1 MSTGTQ
7 LRGTLTVKD
16 VVAIVVGI
24 VVGVG
29 IFKTPS
35 LVAANAGSP
44 GLVLL
49 LWALGGFIS
58 LVGALCYA
66 ELATAYPHPGGD
78 YHYMARAFG
87 QKVAFLFAWARMT
100 VIQPG
105 SIAILAFIF
114 GDYFAGLVSAS
125 GLSSP
130 IFAAVAIAALTAIN
144 LVTREGRLTQSILT
158 LAKLLGLLAVLVPG
172 IVSAG
177 VPVSPSAS
185 SSSGGALGLAMIF
198 VLLTYGGWN
207 EAAYVSAE
215 LKDKRRGMVP
225 ALVWSLVIITACY
238 LLANLAFLRV
248 LGLDHMS
255 ASEFV
260 AADFAQRVFGA
271 HGARLVSMVICI
283 SALGAINGCI
293 VTGAR
298 TNVALG
304 LDHHTF
310 RALSRWREAA
320 GTPSNALLLQGAISL
335 GLVAM
340 GALSRQGFVA
350 MVEYTAPVFW
360 GFFFLGALSLI
371 VLRVREPGV
380 ERPFSVPLYPLTPL
394 VFCAVCL
401 YMLRASLVYTGSGAL
416 IGLLVLFSGVLFLLF
431 DYVKGLRRGAPGC

>member
-1 MSTGTQ
+1 
-7 LRGTLTVKD
+7 
-16 VVAIVVGI
+16 
-24 VVGVG
+24 
-29 IFKTPS
+29 
-35 LVAANAGSP
+35 
-44 GLVLL
+44 
-49 LWALGGFIS
+49 
-58 LVGALCYA
+58 
-66 ELATAYPHPGGD
+66 
-78 YHYMARAFG
+78 
-87 QKVAFLFAWARMT
+87 MT

-114 GDYFAGLVSAS
+114 GDYFAGLVPVP

-130 IFAAVAIAALTAIN
+130 VYAAAALIALTVIN
-144 LVTREGRLTQSILT
+144 LFMREGKFTQNILT
-158 LAKLLGLLAVLVPG
+158 VAKILGLLAVVVPG
-172 IVSAG
+172 LL
-177 VPVSPSAS
+177 SAS
-185 SSSGGALGLAMIF
+185 TPAPPSTSSSQGALGLAMIF

-215 LKDKRRGMVP
+215 LKDRRRGMVP

-238 LLANLAFLRV
+238 LLVNIAFLNV
-248 LGLDHMS
+248 LGLDRMS

-260 AADFAQRVFGA
+260 AADLAQRVFGTA
-271 HGARLVSMVICI
+271 GARLVSIVICI
-283 SALGAINGCI
+283 SALSAMNGCI

-304 LDHHTF
+304 LDHPTF
-310 RALSRWREAA
+310 RALSRWQESA
-320 GTPSNALLLQGAISL
+320 GSPSNALLLQGAISL

-340 GALSRQGFVA
+340 GALSRHGFVA

-380 ERPFSVPLYPLTPL
+380 ERPFPVPLYPLTPL

-416 IGLLVLFSGVLFLLF
+416 VGLAVLFSGALFLLF
-431 DYVKGLRRGAPGC
+431 DYLRALRGDVPGC

>member
-1 MSTGTQ
+1 MGTGSGP
-7 LRGTLTVKD
+7 RGTLTVKD
-16 VVAIVVGI
+16 VIAIVVGI
-24 VVGVG
+24 VIGVG

-35 LVAANAGSP
+35 LVAANTSSP
-44 GLVLL
+44 GLLLL

-58 LVGALCYA
+58 LLGALCYA

-78 YHYMARAFG
+78 YHYMARGFG

-125 GLSSP
+125 GPSSAA
-130 IFAAVAIAALTAIN
+130 FAAVAISALTTLN
-144 LVTREGRLTQSILT
+144 LVMREGKLTQSILT
-158 LAKLLGLLAVLVPG
+158 LAKLLGLLAVIVPG

-177 VPVSPSAS
+177 VPVPPPVS

-215 LKDKRRGMVP
+215 LKDQRRGMVP

-238 LLANLAFLRV
+238 LLANLAFLNV

-255 ASEFV
+255 TSEFV
-260 AADFAQRVFGA
+260 AADLAQAIFGTQ
-271 HGARLVSMVICI
+271 GARLVSIVICI
-283 SALGAINGCI
+283 SALSAMNGCI

-310 RALSRWREAA
+310 RALSRWRETG

-340 GALSRQGFVA
+340 GALSRHGFVA

-371 VLRVREPGV
+371 VLRVREPDA
-380 ERPFSVPLYPLTPL
+380 ERPFPVPLYPLTPL

-416 IGLLVLFSGVLFLLF
+416 IGLAVLFSGALFLLF
-431 DYVKGLRRGAPGC
+431 DYVRALRGDAPGC